1 MKILSVMLATVN
13 IILDTRRMK
22 KKTKTFPVKL
32 QVTFRRVTKHYQ
44 TIFALS
50 EADYKKLFAPRI
62 NADLQKIRD
71 HVKQIQRTA
80 EQFIEDLD
88 DFSFYLFE
96 RDFIINND
104 LF

>member
-1 MKILSVMLATVN
+1 MLTTVS

-22 KKTKTFPVKL
+22 KKTKTYPVKL
-32 QVTFRRVTKHYQ
+32 QVTFKRATKHYQ

-50 EADYKKLFAPRI
+50 EANYEKLSASRI
-62 NADLQKIRD
+62 GIDLQKIRD
-71 HVKQIQRTA
+71 KLKHLQRTA
-80 EQFIEDLD
+80 ELFIEDLE

-104 LF
+104 LFKQRKK